1 MFNLVSE
8 LHCFAD
14 RWCFSVANKNILDS
28 HLLSFGAKVAK
39 FALKAMWTLL
49 FGSSASWYVAFLEL
63 YQVHNPEEG
72 LYLLRLG
79 LIHLNTQGKVFSDK
93 GWDTDC
99 QKGLSNLSVVIQDVT
114 GELLPILI
122 LDSYSQLPKEPSF

>member
-14 RWCFSVANKNILDS
+14 RRCFSVANKNILDS

-39 FALKAMWTLL
+39 FALKTTWRLL
-49 FGSSASWYVAFLEL
+49 LGSSAFWYVSFLEP
-63 YQVHNPEEG
+63 YQVPHAEEG

-79 LIHLNTQGKVFSDK
+79 PIHLNTQGKVFSDK
-93 GWDTDC
+93 GWDTNC
-99 QKGLSNLSVVIQDVT
+99 QKGLSNLSVVVQDVT
-114 GELLPILI
+114 GELLPVLI
-122 LDSYSQLPKEPSF
+122 LDSYSQLP